1 MKAIILLL
9 VFSSGLFADTIKY
22 QKFFKS
28 AIYENVKFLG
38 IKDNKVYFLDD
49 EENVKWLAC
58 QLVGKILDSENRTIN
73 YDCNLNTYDMIDNP
87 ITSASKV
94 ILNIFVV
101 GAIVATFWVGFFI
114 FIEKDNI
121 EKNQIGS

>member
-1 MKAIILLL
+1 
-9 VFSSGLFADTIKY
+9 
-22 QKFFKS
+22 
-28 AIYENVKFLG
+28 
-38 IKDNKVYFLDD
+38 
-49 EENVKWLAC
+49 AC